1 MGIFISIVI
10 ILMYFTTMLA
20 GWKRGFIKQ
29 GIYYIG
35 LVLGILVTSL
45 MGAFLSNVIR
55 EFAITT
61 LHINSTVALFIFGW
75 LIKGLTFAL
84 IFMLCRM
91 VLKALMGKTEKE
103 TVDKAVGCIFGFL
116 KCTLLIWLLNTLLS
130 KVDVFA
136 GANAFLAQSQVYE
149 WVCFV
154 NPVKYLF
161 GTI

>member
-1 MGIFISIVI
+1 MGIFISIII
-10 ILMYFTTMLA
+10 ILMYLTTMLA
-20 GWKRGFIKQ
+20 GYKRGFLKQ
-29 GIYYIG
+29 GVYYIG
-35 LVLGILVTSL
+35 LVLGILVTSV

-55 EFAITT
+55 EFAIST
-61 LHINSTVALFIFGW
+61 LHINSTVALFVFGW

-91 VLKALMGKTEKE
+91 VLKALMGKAEKE
-103 TVDKAVGCIFGFL
+103 TADKVAGCIFGFI
-116 KCTLLIWLLNTLLS
+116 KCTLLIWLLNALLS

-136 GANAFLAQSQVYE
+136 SANAFLSQSQVYE

-161 GTI
+161 GTL